1 MSARLKDIAAH
12 VGVSI
17 KTVSNVVNGRD
28 ARVGPKTRRQVLE
41 AIDALNY
48 QPNAAARHLRNSRVG
63 IIALAIPDLVNPYY
77 ADLGNAIVTA
87 AAAHAYT
94 VLLDH
99 TRFDPVAE
107 AQVIGGLRPQSIDG
121 VILDPQA
128 LRMEDL
134 RAHRAGVPVVLLGEN
149 LLDAPYDHV
158 AIDNVAAAQAA
169 AAHLLRLRRG
179 RVAVIGID
187 PSKTDGSAH
196 VRLQGYRA
204 ALAEAGRPVDPTLLV
219 PGGAWRRSDGVRA
232 MRHLL
237 ALDPPPDAVF
247 CFNDLLALGA
257 MWALQEAGC
266 RIPDDVA
273 VVGFDDLEDG
283 RFATPSLTTIAPD
296 KEEIGHLAVSLLLG
310 RIDGTRTGPPEHV
323 EAPFQLRARGST
335 LGSAGRVD
343 AV

>member
-1 MSARLKDIAAH
+1 MSTRLKDIAAR

-28 ARVGPKTRRQVLE
+28 ARVGPETRRQVLE

-48 QPNAAARHLRNSRVG
+48 QPNAAARHLRKSRVG

-99 TRFDPVAE
+99 TRFDPASE
-107 AQVIGGLRPQSIDG
+107 ARVIGGFRPQSIDG

-134 RAHRAGVPVVLLGEN
+134 QAHRAAVPVVLLGEN

-169 AAHLLRLRRG
+169 TAHLLRLGRR
-179 RVAVIGID
+179 RVAAIGID
-187 PSKTDGSAH
+187 PLKTDGSAY

-204 ALAEAGRPVDPTLLV
+204 ALAEAGCPVDPTLLV
-219 PGGAWRRSDGVRA
+219 SGGNWHRGDGVRA
-232 MRHLL
+232 MRQLL

-257 MWALQEAGC
+257 MWTIQEAGYH
-266 RIPDDVA
+266 IPQDVA

-296 KEEIGHLAVSLLLG
+296 KEEIGRLAVSLLLG
-310 RIDGTRTGPPEHV
+310 RIDGTRTGSPERVEPSFHLEMRKSSVGVSPPT
-323 EAPFQLRARGST
+323 ARA
-335 LGSAGRVD
+335 
-343 AV
+343 